1 MKKIIFWTA
10 LISILGLLIGA
21 CAKRDDDTAVTQWTV
36 SCDDMTASGSITIG
50 SDTASGT
57 YLHLTSNQFSNS
69 LPATGCDDVSS
80 SYDGTDPSI
89 PTGTQSILKKKII
102 TSSTS
107 FVDHFSYYSDTAC
120 TSRLGYLEKRYSN
133 LSVGDTVSGLDNSSG
148 GRPTSGYRVTYKPEC
163 AKIMADTDAAMVTFN
178 TAYASYFHIYPM
190 TTGTEKVYCLA
201 WACQVQTYYD
211 IWGAGDNGTTF
222 SIYQAM
228 GGSAGY
234 EPSDWDDNSGG
245 MTYQK

>member
-21 CAKRDDDTAVTQWTV
+21 CAKRSAEDATKEHVE

-57 YLHLTSNQFSNS
+57 YLHLTSNESYNS
-69 LPATGCDDVSS
+69 LPATGCTDTS
-80 SYDGTDPSI
+80 SYPADPTF
-89 PTGTQSILKKKII
+89 PTGTNSILKKKII

-107 FVDHFSYYSDTAC
+107 FVDHESYYSDTAC
-120 TSRLGYLEKRYSN
+120 TSRLGYLEKKYSN

-148 GRPTSGYRVTYKPEC
+148 GRPTSGYRVTYNEAC
-163 AKIMADTDAAMVTFN
+163 AKIMADTDAAKVTFN
-178 TAYASYFHIYPM
+178 TAYASYFHVYPM
-190 TTGTEKVYCLA
+190 TTGTEKVFCLG
-201 WACQVQTYYD
+201 WACQVRTYYD

-228 GGSAGY
+228 GGSTGY

>member
-21 CAKRDDDTAVTQWTV
+21 CSKRSAEDATTAFVE
-36 SCDDMTASGSITIG
+36 SCDDTTASGSITIG

-57 YLHLTSNQFSNS
+57 YLHLTSNESYNS
-69 LPATGCDDVSS
+69 LPATGC
-80 SYDGTDPSI
+80 TDATYYSADPRR
-89 PTGTQSILKKKII
+89 PTGTNSILKKKII

-107 FVDHFSYYSDTAC
+107 FVNHESYYSDTAC
-120 TSRLGYLEKRYSN
+120 TSRLGYLEKKYSN

-178 TAYASYFHIYPM
+178 TAFASYFHIYPM
-190 TTGTEKVYCLA
+190 TTGTEKAFCET
-201 WACQVQTYYD
+201 WACQVQTYYS

>member
-1 MKKIIFWTA
+1 M
-10 LISILGLLIGA
+10 
-21 CAKRDDDTAVTQWTV
+21 
-36 SCDDMTASGSITIG
+36 
-50 SDTASGT
+50 
-57 YLHLTSNQFSNS
+57 
-69 LPATGCDDVSS
+69 SS
-80 SYDGTDPSI
+80 SYDGTDPTI

-107 FVDHFSYYSDTAC
+107 FVDHESYYSDTAC
-120 TSRLGYLEKRYSN
+120 TSRLGYLEKKYSN

-190 TTGTEKVYCLA
+190 TTGTEKAFCET

-234 EPSDWDDNSGG
+234 EPSDWDDNTGG

>member
-21 CAKRDDDTAVTQWTV
+21 CSKRSAEDATTAFVE
-36 SCDDMTASGSITIG
+36 SCDDTTASGSITIG

-57 YLHLTSNQFSNS
+57 YLHLTSNESYNS
-69 LPATGCDDVSS
+69 LPATGCTDTS
-80 SYDGTDPSI
+80 SYPADPTF
-89 PTGTQSILKKKII
+89 PTGTNSILKKKII

-107 FVDHFSYYSDTAC
+107 FVNHESYYSDTAC
-120 TSRLGYLEKRYSN
+120 TSRLGYLEKKYSN

-148 GRPTSGYRVTYKPEC
+148 GRPTSGYRVTYNPEC
-163 AKIMADTDAAMVTFN
+163 AKIMADTDAAKVTFN
-178 TAYASYFHIYPM
+178 TFYASFFHIYPM
-190 TTGTEKVYCLA
+190 TTGTEKVFCLG

>member
-10 LISILGLLIGA
+10 LISVLGLLIGA

-57 YLHLTSNQFSNS
+57 YLVLTGNDFYNS
-69 LPATGCDDVSS
+69 RPATGCNATTRHYGS
-80 SYDGTDPSI
+80 
-89 PTGTQSILKKKII
+89 PTGTQSVLQKRIV

-107 FVDHFSYYSDTAC
+107 FLDHVSYYSDTAC
-120 TSRLGYLEKRYSN
+120 TSRLGYIDKKYSN
-133 LSVGDTVSGLDNSSG
+133 LSVGDQVSGLDSSS
-148 GRPTSGYRVTYKPEC
+148 GRPTSGYRVTYNPDC
-163 AKIMADTDAAMVTFN
+163 AKIMGDTDATTAAFN
-178 TAYASYFHIYPM
+178 STWSNDLKLELL
-190 TTGTEKVYCLA
+190 TTGTEKVFSLGFVAGQLGSTNYS
-201 WACQVQTYYD
+201 
-211 IWGAGDNGTTF
+211 IWGAGDNGTTYSF
-222 SIYQAM
+222 YSAR

>member
-21 CAKRDDDTAVTQWTV
+21 CSKRSAEDATTAFVE
-36 SCDDMTASGSITIG
+36 SCDDTTASGSITIG
-50 SDTASGT
+50 SDTASGP
-57 YLHLTSNQFSNS
+57 YLHLTSNESYNS
-69 LPATGCDDVSS
+69 LPATGCSQS
-80 SYDGTDPSI
+80 AYDGTDLTLP
-89 PTGTQSILKKKII
+89 PGHNSILRKKII

-107 FVDHFSYYSDTAC
+107 FVDHVSYYSDTAC
-120 TSRLGYLEKRYSN
+120 TSRLGYLEKKYSN

-148 GRPTSGYRVTYKPEC
+148 GRPTSGYRVTYKPKC

-178 TAYASYFHIYPM
+178 TAYAAFFHIYPM
-190 TTGTEKVYCLA
+190 STGTEKAFCET
-201 WACQVQTYYD
+201 WACQVQTYYS

-234 EPSDWDDNSGG
+234 DPSDWDANSGG
-245 MTYQK
+245 MTFQK

>member
-10 LISILGLLIGA
+10 LISILGLLIVA
-21 CAKRDDDTAVTQWTV
+21 CAKRSDDEAITTFAE

-57 YLHLTSNQFSNS
+57 YLHLTSNESYNS
-69 LPATGCDDVSS
+69 LPATGCTDTSS
-80 SYDGTDPSI
+80 WSANPYH
-89 PTGTQSILKKKII
+89 PTGTQSIMKKKII

-107 FVDHFSYYSDTAC
+107 YVDHVSYYSDTAC
-120 TSRLGYLEKRYSN
+120 TSRLGYLEKKYSN
-133 LSVGDTVSGLDNSSG
+133 LSVGDTVSGLDSSS
-148 GRPTSGYRVTYKPEC
+148 GRPTSGYRVTYAPDC
-163 AKIMADTDAAMVTFN
+163 AKIMADTDAAMVVFN
-178 TAYASYFHIYPM
+178 TTHASYFHIYPM
-190 TTGTEKVYCLA
+190 TTTGTEKVFGLG
-201 WACQVQTYYD
+201 WAGQLGSLYYD

-245 MTYQK
+245 TTYQK

>member
-10 LISILGLLIGA
+10 LISILGFLIGA
-21 CAKRDDDTAVTQWTV
+21 CAKRSAEEATTAHVE
-36 SCDDMTASGSITIG
+36 SCDDTTASGSITIG

-57 YLHLTSNQFSNS
+57 YLHLTSNESYNS
-69 LPATGCDDVSS
+69 LPATGCIDATYYSAN
-80 SYDGTDPSI
+80 PSR
-89 PTGTQSILKKKII
+89 PTGTNSILKKKII

-107 FVDHFSYYSDTAC
+107 FVDHESYYSDTAC
-120 TSRLGYLEKRYSN
+120 TSRLGYLEKKYSN

-148 GRPTSGYRVTYKPEC
+148 GRPTSGYRVTYNPEC
-163 AKIMADTDAAMVTFN
+163 AKIMADTDAAKVTFN
-178 TAYASYFHIYPM
+178 TFYASFFHIYPM
-190 TTGTEKVYCLA
+190 TTGTEKVFCLG

-234 EPSDWDDNSGG
+234 EPSDWNDNSGG
-245 MTYQK
+245 TTYQK

>member
-21 CAKRDDDTAVTQWTV
+21 CSKRSAEDATTAFVE
-36 SCDDMTASGSITIG
+36 SCDDTTASGSITIG

-57 YLHLTSNQFSNS
+57 YLHLTSNQFYNS

-80 SYDGTDPSI
+80 SYDGTDPTK
-89 PTGTQSILKKKII
+89 PPGLNSILKKKII

-107 FVDHFSYYSDTAC
+107 FVDHVSYYSDTAC

-178 TAYASYFHIYPM
+178 TAYAAFFHIYPM
-190 TTGTEKVYCLA
+190 TTGTEKVFCLG

-245 MTYQK
+245 MTYQR

>member
-10 LISILGLLIGA
+10 LISILGFLIVA
-21 CAKRDDDTAVTQWTV
+21 CAKRDDDEATAAFAQ

-57 YLHLTSNQFSNS
+57 YLHLTSNESYNS
-69 LPATGCDDVSS
+69 LPATGCTERNSA
-80 SYDGTDPSI
+80 DPTF
-89 PTGTQSILKKKII
+89 PTGTNAILKKKII

-107 FVDHFSYYSDTAC
+107 YVDHVSYYSDTAC
-120 TSRLGYLEKRYSN
+120 TSRLGYLEKKYSN

-148 GRPTSGYRVTYKPEC
+148 RPTSGYRVTYNPDC
-163 AKIMADTDAAMVTFN
+163 AKIMADTDAAMVSFN
-178 TAYASYFHIYPM
+178 TGYAGYFHIYPM
-190 TTGTEKVYCLA
+190 TTTGTEKVFGLG
-201 WACQVQTYYD
+201 WAGQLGSLYYD

>member
-10 LISILGLLIGA
+10 LISVLGLLIVA

-36 SCDDMTASGSITIG
+36 SCEDTTASGSITIG

-57 YLHLTSNQFSNS
+57 YLMLTANEFYNS
-69 LPATGCDDVSS
+69 QPATGCNATTTYYGS
-80 SYDGTDPSI
+80 
-89 PTGTQSILKKKII
+89 PTGTQSVLIKRII

-107 FVDHFSYYSDTAC
+107 FVDYEGFYSDTAC
-120 TSRLGYLEKRYSN
+120 TSRLGYIDKKYSN
-133 LSVGDTVSGLDNSSG
+133 LSVGDQVSGLDSSS
-148 GRPTSGYRVTYKPEC
+148 GRPTSGYRVTYAPDC

-178 TAYASYFHIYPM
+178 TGYASYFHIYPM
-190 TTGTEKVYCLA
+190 TTGTEKVYCLG

-234 EPSDWDDNSGG
+234 EPSDWDANSGG

>member
-21 CAKRDDDTAVTQWTV
+21 CAKRSAEDATKEHVE
-36 SCDDMTASGSITIG
+36 SCDDTTASGSITIG

-57 YLHLTSNQFSNS
+57 YLHLTSNESYNS
-69 LPATGCDDVSS
+69 LPATGCTDTS
-80 SYDGTDPSI
+80 SYPADPTF
-89 PTGTQSILKKKII
+89 PTGTNSILKKKII

-107 FVDHFSYYSDTAC
+107 FVDHVSYYSDTAC
-120 TSRLGYLEKRYSN
+120 TSRLGYLEKKYSN

-148 GRPTSGYRVTYKPEC
+148 GRPTSGYRVTYNEAC

-178 TAYASYFHIYPM
+178 TAYASYFHVYPM
-190 TTGTEKVYCLA
+190 TTGTEKVFCLG

>member
-21 CAKRDDDTAVTQWTV
+21 CSKRSAEDATTAFVE
-36 SCDDMTASGSITIG
+36 SCDDTTASGSITIG

-57 YLHLTSNQFSNS
+57 YLHLTSNESYNS
-69 LPATGCDDVSS
+69 LPATGCNQGGDYS
-80 SYDGTDPSI
+80 TDPTM
-89 PTGTQSILKKKII
+89 PTGTQSVLKKKII

-107 FVDHFSYYSDTAC
+107 FVDHVSYYSDTAC

-178 TAYASYFHIYPM
+178 TAYAAFFQIYPM
-190 TTGTEKVYCLA
+190 TTGTEKAFCET
-201 WACQVQTYYD
+201 WACQVQTYYS

-245 MTYQK
+245 ATYQK

>member
-10 LISILGLLIGA
+10 LISVLGLLIGA
-21 CAKRDDDTAVTQWTV
+21 CAKRDDDTAVTKWTV
-36 SCDDMTASGSITIG
+36 SCEDTTASGSITIG

-57 YLHLTSNQFSNS
+57 YLVLTGNEFYNS
-69 LPATGCDDVSS
+69 RPATGCNAT
-80 SYDGTDPSI
+80 TDHYGS
-89 PTGTQSILKKKII
+89 PTGTQSVLQKKII

-107 FVDHFSYYSDTAC
+107 FVDHESYYSDTAC

-178 TAYASYFHIYPM
+178 TAYAAFFHIYPM
-190 TTGTEKVYCLA
+190 TTGTEKAFCET
-201 WACQVQTYYD
+201 WACQVQTYYS

-234 EPSDWDDNSGG
+234 DPSDWDANSGG
-245 MTYQK
+245 MTFQK

>member
-1 MKKIIFWTA
+1 MKKIIFWSA
-10 LISILGLLIGA
+10 LISVLGLLIVA

-36 SCDDMTASGSITIG
+36 SCEDMTASGSITIG

-57 YLHLTSNQFSNS
+57 YLMFTGADLSNS
-69 LPATGCDDVSS
+69 RPATGCNAT
-80 SYDGTDPSI
+80 TDHYGS
-89 PTGTQSILKKKII
+89 PTGTQSVLIKKII

-107 FVDHFSYYSDTAC
+107 FVDHESYYSDTTC
-120 TSRLGYLEKRYSN
+120 TSRLGYIEKKYSN

-163 AKIMADTDAAMVTFN
+163 AKIMADTDAAMVSFN
-178 TAYASYFHIYPM
+178 TGYAGYFHVNPM
-190 TTGTEKVYCLA
+190 TTGTEKVFCLG
-201 WACQVQTYYD
+201 WACQVRTYYD

-245 MTYQK
+245 ATYQK

>member
-36 SCDDMTASGSITIG
+36 SCEDTTASGSITIG

-57 YLHLTSNQFSNS
+57 YLVLTGNDFYNS
-69 LPATGCDDVSS
+69 RPATGCNAT
-80 SYDGTDPSI
+80 TDHYGS
-89 PTGTQSILKKKII
+89 PTGTQSVLQKKII

-107 FVDHFSYYSDTAC
+107 FVDHESYYSDTAC

-163 AKIMADTDAAMVTFN
+163 AKIMADTDAVMVTFN
-178 TAYASYFHIYPM
+178 TAYAAFFHIYPM
-190 TTGTEKVYCLA
+190 TTGTEKAFCET
-201 WACQVQTYYD
+201 WACQVQTYYS

>member
-10 LISILGLLIGA
+10 LISILGFLIVA
-21 CAKRDDDTAVTQWTV
+21 CAKRSAEEATTAHAE

-57 YLHLTSNQFSNS
+57 YLHLTSNESYNS
-69 LPATGCDDVSS
+69 LPATGCTDTSS
-80 SYDGTDPSI
+80 QSANPYH
-89 PTGTQSILKKKII
+89 PTGTNSILKKKII

-107 FVDHFSYYSDTAC
+107 FVNHESYYSDTAC
-120 TSRLGYLEKRYSN
+120 TSRLGYHEKKYSN
-133 LSVGDTVSGLDNSSG
+133 LSVGDTVSGLDSSS
-148 GRPTSGYRVTYKPEC
+148 GRPTSGYRVTYAPDC

-190 TTGTEKVYCLA
+190 TTGTEKVYCLG

-211 IWGAGDNGTTF
+211 IWGAGDNVTTF

-245 MTYQK
+245 TTYQK

>member
-21 CAKRDDDTAVTQWTV
+21 CAKRSAEDATKEHVE

-57 YLHLTSNQFSNS
+57 YLHLTSNESYNS
-69 LPATGCDDVSS
+69 LPATGCTDTS
-80 SYDGTDPSI
+80 SYPADPTF
-89 PTGTQSILKKKII
+89 PTGTNSILKKKII

-107 FVDHFSYYSDTAC
+107 FVDHVSYYSDTAC
-120 TSRLGYLEKRYSN
+120 TSRLGYLEKKYSN

-148 GRPTSGYRVTYKPEC
+148 GRPTSGYRVTYNEAC
-163 AKIMADTDAAMVTFN
+163 AKIMADTDAAKVTFN
-178 TAYASYFHIYPM
+178 TAYASYFHVYPM
-190 TTGTEKVYCLA
+190 TTGTEKAFCET
-201 WACQVQTYYD
+201 WACQVQTYYS

-234 EPSDWDDNSGG
+234 DPSDWDANSGG
-245 MTYQK
+245 MTFQK

>member
-21 CAKRDDDTAVTQWTV
+21 CSKRSAEDATTAFVE
-36 SCDDMTASGSITIG
+36 SCDDTTASGSITIG

-57 YLHLTSNQFSNS
+57 YLHLTSNESYNS
-69 LPATGCDDVSS
+69 LSATGCDDVSS
-80 SYDGTDPSI
+80 RSANPYH
-89 PTGTQSILKKKII
+89 PTGTNSILKKKII

-107 FVDHFSYYSDTAC
+107 FVDHVSYYSDTAC

-148 GRPTSGYRVTYKPEC
+148 GRPTSGYRVTYAPDC
-163 AKIMADTDAAMVTFN
+163 AKIMADTDAAKVTFN

-190 TTGTEKVYCLA
+190 TTGTEKAFCET
-201 WACQVQTYYD
+201 WACQVQTYYS

-234 EPSDWDDNSGG
+234 EPSDWNDNSGG
-245 MTYQK
+245 TTYQR

>member
-36 SCDDMTASGSITIG
+36 SCEDTTASGSITIG

-57 YLHLTSNQFSNS
+57 YLHLTSNQFYNS

-107 FVDHFSYYSDTAC
+107 FVDHESYYSDTAC
-120 TSRLGYLEKRYSN
+120 TSRLGYLEKKYSN

-163 AKIMADTDAAMVTFN
+163 AKIMADTDAAKVTFN
-178 TAYASYFHIYPM
+178 TFYASFFHIYPM
-190 TTGTEKVYCLA
+190 PTGTEKAFCET

-245 MTYQK
+245 TTFQR

>member
-21 CAKRDDDTAVTQWTV
+21 CSKRSAEDATTAFVE
-36 SCDDMTASGSITIG
+36 SCDDTTASGSITIG
-50 SDTASGT
+50 NNTASGT
-57 YLHLTSNQFSNS
+57 YLHLTSNESYNS
-69 LPATGCDDVSS
+69 LPATGCTDTSS
-80 SYDGTDPSI
+80 WSANPYH

-107 FVDHFSYYSDTAC
+107 FVDHVSYYSDTAC
-120 TSRLGYLEKRYSN
+120 TSRLGYLEKKYSN

-148 GRPTSGYRVTYKPEC
+148 GRPTSGYRVTYNPDC
-163 AKIMADTDAAMVTFN
+163 AKIMADTDAAKVTFN
-178 TAYASYFHIYPM
+178 TAFASYFHVYPM
-190 TTGTEKVYCLA
+190 TTGTEKAFCET
-201 WACQVQTYYD
+201 WACQVQTYYS

-245 MTYQK
+245 TTYQK